1 MSDELDPITTS
12 DLLMR
17 LKGEIEGLK
26 LWLHVLLATHPN
38 VDAAKAL
45 MQQMQGGVVIDGAI
59 GAGFADT
66 VRTLMETAERISEQ
80 QRVDNQ
86 DDDRSS

>member
-1 MSDELDPITTS
+1 MSDEFDPKTTS

-26 LWLHVLLATHPN
+26 LWLHVLIATHPN

-59 GAGFADT
+59 GAGFAET
-66 VRTLMETAERISEQ
+66 VRTLMETAERISVQ
-80 QRVDNQ
+80 QRDQ
-86 DDDRSS
+86 

>member
-1 MSDELDPITTS
+1 MNEEFDPKTTS

-38 VDAAKAL
+38 VGAAREL
-45 MQQMQGGVVIDGAI
+45 MEQMRGGVVIDGAI
-59 GAGFADT
+59 GAGFSET
-66 VRTLMETAERISEQ
+66 VQGLMETAERVSGEPGE
-80 QRVDNQ
+80 D
-86 DDDRSS
+86 

>member
-1 MSDELDPITTS
+1 MSDDFDPQTTS

-26 LWLHVLLATHPN
+26 LWLHVLIATHPN
-38 VDAAKAL
+38 IDAAKAL

-59 GAGFADT
+59 GAGFGDT
-66 VRTLMETAERISEQ
+66 VQTLMQTAERVSGQPGEG
-80 QRVDNQ
+80 
-86 DDDRSS
+86 